1 MHRQLK
7 SIGSWCGISEERLL
21 LRIRFGLFCFCWFLR
36 RSSFGCRSGQ
46 RFLFVL
52 FVLAPLCGL
61 RLRVSVSGDQVTACF
76 SVLVLARPR
85 RSIWLFWY
93 LLHRLSPR
101 VVTWAVTSGILSVTC
116 GGFYLSP
123 SFLSPL
129 RGLCLSPQRES
140 VCHLVSLPCCARVP
154 ACGGGRFVR
163 ILLWHQLLAS
173 SGLFFFRM
181 SSGDFV

>member
-1 MHRQLK
+1 MC
-7 SIGSWCGISEERLL
+7 GSVRMWVVSCGLL

-85 RSIWLFWY
+85 RSIRLFWY
-93 LLHRLSPR
+93 LSPRLSPR

-116 GGFYLSP
+116 GGILSVTFF
-123 SFLSPL
+123 SVTSKGTLSVTSK
-129 RGLCLSPQRES
+129 GVCLSPCQFTVLR
-140 VCHLVSLPCCARVP
+140 
-154 ACGGGRFVR
+154 
-163 ILLWHQLLAS
+163 
-173 SGLFFFRM
+173 
-181 SSGDFV
+181 